1 MEKIGRYVNMDD
13 LGANHIQYTRRATEA
28 FGYIESN
35 GVKVSDDVCD
45 IFDERVRKHISNG
58 RLYTKYNLWTSTG
71 RPANSFGNVNFAA
84 MKPEQRKAIIPEYD
98 MMVEYDYDAYHLR
111 LIGDLI
117 GYKFEKE
124 SVHQHLAEKY
134 GCSYEES
141 KQMSFKQLY
150 GGIDK

>member
-1 MEKIGRYVNMDD
+1 MRYGEIREYSKEV
-13 LGANHIQYTRRATEA
+13 TEA

-84 MKPEQRKAIIPEYD
+84 MKPEQRKAIIP
-98 MMVEYDYDAYHLR
+98 
-111 LIGDLI
+111 
-117 GYKFEKE
+117 
-124 SVHQHLAEKY
+124 
-134 GCSYEES
+134 
-141 KQMSFKQLY
+141 
-150 GGIDK
+150 